1 MENKHTLFHGT
12 DYMKMFCESL
22 GEHAKNKIDF
32 EKKKM
37 LPLIK
42 EELKSQKSKIIVI
55 TQVNIEAHS
64 TGKLK
69 FIVPNEILVAF
80 HRGSNYDCHFIIKE
94 LANKFEGKFE
104 CFGENK
110 EKYETFLFQ

>member
-12 DYMKMFCESL
+12 DYMKIFCESL

-55 TQVNIEAHS
+55 TQVNIETQH
-64 TGKLK
+64 
-69 FIVPNEILVAF
+69 IVLV
-80 HRGSNYDCHFIIKE
+80 N
-94 LANKFEGKFE
+94 
-104 CFGENK
+104 
-110 EKYETFLFQ
+110 

>member
-37 LPLIK
+37 
-42 EELKSQKSKIIVI
+42 
-55 TQVNIEAHS
+55 
-64 TGKLK
+64 
-69 FIVPNEILVAF
+69 
-80 HRGSNYDCHFIIKE
+80 
-94 LANKFEGKFE
+94 
-104 CFGENK
+104 
-110 EKYETFLFQ
+110 